1 MPIFIP
7 KEAKKSGTA
16 KIKLVITTTLNINS
30 EVQFSGTRLRKI
42 SVTTIG

>member
-16 KIKLVITTTLNINS
+16 KMKLVITTTLNINS
-30 EVQFSGTRLRKI
+30 EVQLSGTRLRKI
-42 SVTTIG
+42 RVTTIG